1 MYKSGRSRERADPNT
16 VPSSIRYFAD
26 REDKPDFSETVAGS
40 SKTAAISSTKA
51 PPASRPSTFDD
62 EGWGLC
68 CTDPVTTEPATA

>member
-40 SKTAAISSTKA
+40 SKDRGDLLHQSTTRFTAVNI
-51 PPASRPSTFDD
+51 
-62 EGWGLC
+62 
-68 CTDPVTTEPATA
+68 